1 MGVYGTRGVKVL
13 SPEEKD
19 KLDTKL
25 RKYGDTNLSIYEIEN
40 IISKS
45 NEFNYVK
52 NLVAFNVIG
61 ASENL
66 RIGHECDV
74 LVCSK
79 AGYLTEIEIKRSFT
93 DFLAD
98 FEKEHDHSSDLI
110 KNFYYCIPLK
120 LKDKALEHLKN
131 IPEGKEKDRRYEAGI
146 ITYSENG
153 DPRELTTWTISKTNW
168 NAHKLFIEQKFEL
181 ARLEAM
187 RTVKLKEKI
196 VTLTK
201 N

>member
-13 SPEEKD
+13 TPEEKD
-19 KLDTKL
+19 KLDTKP

-52 NLVAFNVIG
+52 NFVAFNVIG

-74 LVCSK
+74 LVCTK
-79 AGYLTEIEIKRSFT
+79 AGYLTEIEIKRSYT

-98 FEKEHDHSSDLI
+98 FEKEHDHSSELI
-110 KNFYYCIPLK
+110 KNFYYCVPIK
-120 LKDKALEHLKN
+120 IKDKVLEYLKN
-131 IPEGKEKDRRYEAGI
+131 KPEKEDHRFDAGVLLY
-146 ITYSENG
+146 TEDGLLSTAKL
-153 DPRELTTWTISKTNW
+153 PRPNW
-168 NAHKLFIEQKFEL
+168 NCRKLFIEQKMEL
-181 ARLEAM
+181 MRLEAL

-196 VTLTK
+196 ISLTK

>member
-1 MGVYGTRGVKVL
+1 MGSLGTRGVKVL
-13 SPEEKD
+13 TPEEKD
-19 KLDTKL
+19 KLDTKP

-52 NLVAFNVIG
+52 NFVAFNVIG

-66 RIGHECDV
+66 CIGHECDV
-74 LVCSK
+74 LVCTK

-98 FEKEHDHSSDLI
+98 FEKEHDHSSELI
-110 KNFYYCIPLK
+110 KTFYYCVPLK
-120 LKDKALEHLKN
+120 IKDKVLEYLEHK
-131 IPEGKEKDRRYEAGI
+131 PEKEDHRFDAGVLVY
-146 ITYSENG
+146 TEDGLLSTVKL
-153 DPRELTTWTISKTNW
+153 PRPNW
-168 NAHKLFIEQKFEL
+168 SSRKLFIEQKMEL
-181 ARLEAM
+181 MRLEAM
-187 RTVKLKEKI
+187 RVVKLKEKI
-196 VTLTK
+196 ISLTK